1 MIDHGV
7 DVQVWIFHSTRFHLR
22 IRVSC
27 TFQKEGTCWSNLN
40 KRLTSLKKMD
50 HWLEMEDD
58 HCHIK
63 SPNSNWRAY
72 IPKTLKKLW
81 SEDLY
86 VSDSCSDS
94 DSSYSSDYSS
104 SSSLSLY
111 LHNCDPPT
119 NFLAS
124 TCDVT
129 GEWAHHVSA
138 NAESSCWNTEDTR
151 GKVLTLK
158 EVAKAVGTCEGCNRI
173 PMEYPKELRR
183 IERMQHHFF
192 IGGKE
197 NSKPHLIN
205 WKIVSQPKRCG
216 CLALGE
222 LHKRNSTLQQMDLA
236 FSLRTICSL
245 VLYY

>member
-104 SSSLSLY
+104 SSSLSPY
-111 LHNCDPPT
+111 LFITVTPLQI
-119 NFLAS
+119 FLLLR
-124 TCDVT
+124 VMLLVN
-129 GEWAHHVSA
+129 E
-138 NAESSCWNTEDTR
+138 
-151 GKVLTLK
+151 LTMLVPMPSHRV
-158 EVAKAVGTCEGCNRI
+158 ETQRI
-173 PMEYPKELRR
+173 P
-183 IERMQHHFF
+183 
-192 IGGKE
+192 GGR
-197 NSKPHLIN
+197 SWH
-205 WKIVSQPKRCG
+205 
-216 CLALGE
+216 
-222 LHKRNSTLQQMDLA
+222 
-236 FSLRTICSL
+236 
-245 VLYY
+245 